1 MSANSNYSSL
11 RQVESSQGT
20 FSFGSVS
27 TWSLQRKKS
36 TSWHF
41 FLLFIFER
49 DKLQLLSKGKECN
62 SKADLNQGYPT
73 FIDSK
78 IRGTAVHF
86 KFTTPTSQQ
95 ASKVMER
102 LQNKLN
108 NKS

>member
-11 RQVESSQGT
+11 LQIKTFQGT

-27 TWSLQRKKS
+27 TRSLQRKA
-36 TSWHF
+36 
-41 FLLFIFER
+41 FLDNFSCYLFLKK

-62 SKADLNQGYPT
+62 SKSDLNQGHPT

-78 IRGTAVHF
+78 IRGVAVHF

-95 ASKVMER
+95 ASKAKEQ